1 MRLGIN
7 GWRIHGQRT
16 GVGRYLL
23 NIVRHWDREMIGDR
37 FEEVT
42 FYVQK
47 PVDRSQIPLPENIQ
61 VKVLRPDAPMLVW
74 ENLRFG
80 PSAPEEILFC
90 PSYTRPLVAH
100 GKCVVTTFEAT
111 LKLYPQYFP
120 RSAWYSLPQLYLPLY
135 QWSAH
140 HAALVLTTTEA
151 AKLDI
156 IRAYGVPE
164 EKIRVV
170 YIAPP
175 DVFQPL
181 GEDARLPEIRR
192 RYLSDDVPFF
202 LFVGKLTPR
211 RNVPK
216 LMEALAVFKRRTQ
229 QPHKL
234 MVVGLNTTGIDIA
247 GRARELGIE
256 KDFVYT
262 GYVPDEDLI
271 LLYNAA
277 HAFVLPYSYEAGASL
292 TALEAQAA
300 GLPVI
305 TVDTPGLRETTGNE
319 ALYMA
324 EAEVPDMVEAMTRAA
339 QDLELR
345 RGLSEGGLRFAR
357 QFSWRRTAAETLA
370 VLEEAART

>member
-1 MRLGIN
+1 
-7 GWRIHGQRT
+7 
-16 GVGRYLL
+16 
-23 NIVRHWDREMIGDR
+23 
-37 FEEVT
+37 
-42 FYVQK
+42 
-47 PVDRSQIPLPENIQ
+47 
-61 VKVLRPDAPMLVW
+61 
-74 ENLRFG
+74 
-80 PSAPEEILFC
+80 
-90 PSYTRPLVAH
+90 
-100 GKCVVTTFEAT
+100 
-111 LKLYPQYFP
+111 
-120 RSAWYSLPQLYLPLY
+120 
-135 QWSAH
+135 
-140 HAALVLTTTEA
+140 
-151 AKLDI
+151 
-156 IRAYGVPE
+156 
-164 EKIRVV
+164 
-170 YIAPP
+170 
-175 DVFQPL
+175 
-181 GEDARLPEIRR
+181 
-192 RYLSDDVPFF
+192 VPFF

-324 EAEVPDMVEAMTRAA
+324 E
-339 QDLELR
+339 
-345 RGLSEGGLRFAR
+345 
-357 QFSWRRTAAETLA
+357 
-370 VLEEAART
+370 